1 MGIRTLL
8 SSGRAIADL
17 HYDYAKRGRLDP
29 DAQVQAVH
37 RLRIE
42 APVAVVW
49 RLLADIGGW
58 PAWSAGI
65 SGVELPGG
73 VAVDQPFR
81 WRNHGHRIDSR
92 IAVVLPEQEISWSG
106 VCGGF
111 LARAVHRQLLVAD
124 GGGTLVTAEE
134 CMSGPL
140 LPLYYDAEKL
150 RAGLVDW
157 MSELRLAAESAAPAP
172 VSVAAAQAAQDQL

>member
-1 MGIRTLL
+1 MDIRKLL
-8 SSGRAIADL
+8 TSGRGIGEL
-17 HYDYAKRGRLDP
+17 HYDYAKRGMLDP
-29 DAQVQAVH
+29 DAQVRAVH

-58 PAWSAGI
+58 PAWSEGI
-65 SGVELPGG
+65 SGVEVPEG
-73 VAVDQPFR
+73 VAVDRPFR

-92 IAVVLPEQEISWSG
+92 IAVVLPEQELSWSG

-124 GGGTLVTAEE
+124 DEGTLVTAEE

-140 LPLYYDAEKL
+140 LPLYFDAGKL

-157 MSELRLAAESAAPAP
+157 MSELRRAAEGAAPAALP
-172 VSVAAAQAAQDQL
+172 VPVTRAAQDQL